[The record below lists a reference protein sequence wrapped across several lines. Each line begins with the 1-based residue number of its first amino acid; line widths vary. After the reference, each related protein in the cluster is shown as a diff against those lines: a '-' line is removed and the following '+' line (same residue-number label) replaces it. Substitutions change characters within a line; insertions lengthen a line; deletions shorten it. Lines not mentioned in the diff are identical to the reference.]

1 MKLFS
6 IPIKMFEI
14 EVKGEKLKKFLD
26 NSLSEITEVEIRR
39 KNEEMSG
46 YIIGTKDNDIILR
59 SNKKL
64 ENGKK
69 YEIRFTTDRGIITFE
84 TNSKGEIEGSK
95 PPLTLLEFPKSLMI
109 CERRRYMRVRVPI
122 NSEVII
128 KRDNGYA
135 LFCTLSDISLGGF
148 SVSMNIKDRMIE
160 YFLPMLNED
169 VGFSIKLVNNK
180 KIDLDGRA
188 VLKHYSL
195 GSDGKYKAGFNFSK
209 ADKLKLKELISF
221 LTKKEKKKK

>member
-6 IPIKMFEI
+6 VPIKMFEI
-14 EVKGEKLKKFLD
+14 EIKGEKLKKFLD
-26 NSLSEITEVEIRR
+26 NSLSDITEVEIRR
-39 KNEEMSG
+39 KDEEASG

-69 YEIRFTTDRGIITFE
+69 YEIRFTTDRGIIKFE
-84 TNSKGEIEGSK
+84 ANSKGEIEGSK
-95 PPLTLLEFPKSLMI
+95 PPLILLECPKSLMI
-109 CERRRYMRVRVPI
+109 CERRRYMRIRVPKS
-122 NSEVII
+122 SEVII

-135 LFCTLSDISLGGF
+135 LFCMLSDISLGGF
-148 SVSMNIKDRMIE
+148 SVSMNIKDKMIE

-169 VGFSIKLVNNK
+169 VGFSMKIVNNK
-180 KIDLDGRA
+180 KIDLEGRA

-209 ADKLKLKELISF
+209 VDKEKLKKLISF
-221 LTKKEKKKK
+221 LTKKEKKK